1 MLILYPEGTFASL
14 IDCQCSDGG
23 KGEIC
28 GACFSVEG
36 EARREGVMDGYCIQC
51 LQHQACILILCFL
64 LQPGGGMIT
73 TQ

>member
-1 MLILYPEGTFASL
+1 MLIIYLEGPFASL